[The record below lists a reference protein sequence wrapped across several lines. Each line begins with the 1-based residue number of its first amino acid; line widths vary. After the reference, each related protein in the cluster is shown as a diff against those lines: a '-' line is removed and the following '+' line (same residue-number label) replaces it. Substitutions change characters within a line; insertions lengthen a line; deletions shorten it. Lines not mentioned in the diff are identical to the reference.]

1 MQQLVEMS
9 ASVKLSAQMHV
20 SLNEAKAGKS
30 NNSTEQPDNSF
41 FPEKELG
48 GIRTHCTLFSTWA
61 LYQLSYIPDK
71 GNLKP
76 LCYGTVSM

>member
-41 FPEKELG
+41 FSGERARWNSNP
-48 GIRTHCTLFSTWA
+48 RHSA
-61 LYQLSYIPDK
+61 LYVGALSTELYTRH
-71 GNLKP
+71 GKP
-76 LCYGTVSM
+76 QTTVL